1 MQTITIEVKDSFM
14 SNFLHYVK
22 SQKENI
28 SITKDK
34 NLELDPYFYDRQKK
48 LQETLKSIENKTAK
62 MLSQDEY
69 EQEMELFFQDLEKN
83 NEDL

>member
-1 MQTITIEVKDSFM
+1 MQTVTIQVQDSFM
-14 SNFLHYVK
+14 PNFLHYVE

-34 NLELDPYFYDRQKK
+34 NLELDPYFYERQKK
-48 LQETLKSIENKTAK
+48 LQNTLKNIENKTAK
-62 MLSQDEY
+62 LLSQDEY
-69 EQEMELFFQDLEKN
+69 EEEMELFFQDLEKN